1 MWLFVL
7 IYIYFYFSIFRDM
20 KLIVD
25 YQKKKELND
34 IEIIIDIIGEL

>member
-7 IYIYFYFSIFRDM
+7 IYIYFYFSIFRGM

-25 YQKKKELND
+25 YQKKKELID